1 MLGAG
6 WPYIHRLA
14 GCGSGPGHVAFQ
26 RTVKCGNLAL
36 CHSVHFPG
44 I

>member
-26 RTVKCGNLAL
+26 GTVKGCNLAL